1 MPREFSRSQRMAEQL
16 RRELAEIVR
25 DEIRDPRLGFV
36 SFTEVRMS
44 RDLSHA
50 VIYCS
55 VFNTGTNTESSD
67 AEQGGLE
74 QSERKQ
80 QSESIE
86 ILNRA
91 VGFIRKE
98 IAGRIQARIV
108 PTLKFTLDDSV
119 IRGAVMDDLIS
130 KAIQNDNRRD
140 RDSSADASITDADDT
155 AVNDTDAID
164 SGTNDK

>member
-25 DEIRDPRLGFV
+25 DEIKDPRMGFT

-55 VFNTGTNTESSD
+55 VLNS
-67 AEQGGLE
+67 EQ
-74 QSERKQ
+74 QKDTV
-80 QSESIE
+80 E

-91 VGFIRKE
+91 VGFFRKE
-98 IAGRIQARIV
+98 IARRIRARIV
-108 PTLKFTLDDSV
+108 PTLKFVIDDSV
-119 IRGAVMDDLIS
+119 TRGEAMDDLIS
-130 KAIQNDNRRD
+130 EAIESDKKHSGNVLNEGPV
-140 RDSSADASITDADDT
+140 DD
-155 AVNDTDAID
+155 DF
-164 SGTNDK
+164 DKESD

>member
-1 MPREFSRSQRMAEQL
+1 MPREFSRSERMAEQL

-25 DEIRDPRLGFV
+25 DEIKDPRLGFV

-55 VFNTGTNTESSD
+55 VLNSED
-67 AEQGGLE
+67 QAEA
-74 QSERKQ
+74 
-80 QSESIE
+80 IE

-98 IAGRIQARIV
+98 IARRIRARIV
-108 PTLKFTLDDSV
+108 PTLKFAIDDSV
-119 IRGAVMDDLIS
+119 MRGAAMDSLIS
-130 KAIQNDNRRD
+130 KAIEKDNRRD
-140 RDSSADASITDADDT
+140 DMDDDKASDDSEIESD
-155 AVNDTDAID
+155 
-164 SGTNDK
+164 

>member
-25 DEIRDPRLGFV
+25 DEIKDPRLGLV

-55 VFNTGTNTESSD
+55 VFD
-67 AEQGGLE
+67 ADNAEDTSAQ
-74 QSERKQ
+74 
-80 QSESIE
+80 ESID

-91 VGFIRKE
+91 VGFIRKSV
-98 IAGRIQARIV
+98 AQRIHARIV
-108 PTLKFTLDDSV
+108 PTLKFTIDDSV
-119 IRGAVMDDLIS
+119 TRGAAMDDLIS
-130 KAIQNDNRRD
+130 EAIRSD
-140 RDSSADASITDADDT
+140 RKNNTDE
-155 AVNDTDAID
+155 
-164 SGTNDK
+164 

>member
-25 DEIRDPRLGFV
+25 DEIKDPRLGFI

-55 VFNTGTNTESSD
+55 VFNAGEDSPELQN
-67 AEQGGLE
+67 
-74 QSERKQ
+74 
-80 QSESIE
+80 ESIE
-86 ILNRA
+86 ILNGA

-98 IAGRIQARIV
+98 IARRIRARIV
-108 PTLKFTLDDSV
+108 PTLKFVVDESIL
-119 IRGAVMDDLIS
+119 RGAEMDELIS
-130 KAIQNDNRRD
+130 E
-140 RDSSADASITDADDT
+140 
-155 AVNDTDAID
+155 AVQSDKKN
-164 SGTNDK
+164 SGEE

>member
-1 MPREFSRSQRMAEQL
+1 MPREFSRSERMAEQL

-25 DEIRDPRLGFV
+25 DEIKDPRLGFV

-55 VFNTGTNTESSD
+55 VLN
-67 AEQGGLE
+67 
-74 QSERKQ
+74 SEDQ
-80 QSESIE
+80 AESIE

-98 IAGRIQARIV
+98 IARRIRARIV
-108 PTLKFTLDDSV
+108 PTLKFAIDDSV
-119 IRGAVMDDLIS
+119 MRGAAMDSLIS
-130 KAIQNDNRRD
+130 KAIEKDTRRD
-140 RDSSADASITDADDT
+140 DMDDDNANDDSEIESD
-155 AVNDTDAID
+155 
-164 SGTNDK
+164 